1 MSRALS
7 IGEVKA
13 FTRQL
18 VSAAGGVDACGLEL
32 GISHQRVSQY
42 QNPNHADVMPL
53 MSILALEA
61 VIGQPIVT
69 GAAARAIEAEARES
83 IHSAVVGAVTGSA
96 KVLEAISGMDAD
108 QHRDAGE
115 IRAVQAAAA
124 DNLLHAQRVADAAAG
139 LVPTRRLR
147 AVGD

>member
-18 VSAAGGVDACGLEL
+18 VDAVGGVVPAAVSL
-32 GISHQRVSQY
+32 GISHQRISQY
-42 QNPNHADVMPL
+42 QNPNLDDVMPL

-61 VIGQPIVT
+61 VVGRPVVT
-69 GAAARAIEAEARES
+69 GAAARAIEAEGEES
-83 IHSAVVGAVTGSA
+83 IHAAVVGAVTGSA
-96 KVLEAISGMDAD
+96 KVLEAIAEMDAD
-108 QHRDAGE
+108 DHRDMAE
-115 IRAVQAAAA
+115 IRGVQAAAA
-124 DNLLHAQRVADAAAG
+124 ANLAHAQRVADAAAG
-139 LVPTRRLR
+139 LTPTRRLR